1 MVAEIEVKKTAR
13 KAGRKAKEIVEDAKQ
28 AVAKPETKIIIQSP
42 MGGEISIE
50 EIKKKV
56 PEGAEVYVRV
66 DQNKLWWSTDT
77 ENGDA
82 DIW

>member
-1 MVAEIEVKKTAR
+1 
-13 KAGRKAKEIVEDAKQ
+13 
-28 AVAKPETKIIIQSP
+28 

-50 EIKKKV
+50 EIKAKV
-56 PEGAEVYVRV
+56 PEGAEVYVRI
-66 DQNKLWWSTDT
+66 DQNKLWWTTDT